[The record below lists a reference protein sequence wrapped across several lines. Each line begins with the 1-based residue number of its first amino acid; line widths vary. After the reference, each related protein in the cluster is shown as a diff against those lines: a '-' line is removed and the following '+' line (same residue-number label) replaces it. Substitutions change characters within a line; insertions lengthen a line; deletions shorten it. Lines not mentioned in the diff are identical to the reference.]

1 MSNHDRIERML
12 REDAA
17 GPLPDGGFAARV
29 MAALPPAAPRRSLW
43 WKPAL
48 VLGSAA
54 IGSALAVALGPSD
67 LSLVQGFVDLAHSRI
82 ATPSA
87 LTGLAMSLTLIV
99 CAVVLAAETD

>member
-1 MSNHDRIERML
+1 MSNHDRIDRTL

-17 GPLPDGGFAARV
+17 NALPDGGFTARV
-29 MAALPPAAPRRSLW
+29 MSALPPALPRRSLW
-43 WKPAL
+43 WKPVL

-54 IGSALAVALGPSD
+54 LGSALAIALGPND